1 MNRYPMYSSLIENE
15 EGRRISGQFQ
25 LQKDVPEHVN
35 GHAATLWECCLLRDH
50 YDGNVVKA
58 VKEFGEKRSRGR
70 DEMWKEM
77 LKKDFGHKIFSIKS
91 VTKAKERKQG
101 SEEEEEEEDIDE
113 LIDDA
118 FGSDSEEDQEW
129 SVCLQTEE

>member
-1 MNRYPMYSSLIENE
+1 M
-15 EGRRISGQFQ
+15 
-25 LQKDVPEHVN
+25 
-35 GHAATLWECCLLRDH
+35 
-50 YDGNVVKA
+50 KA

-129 SVCLQTEE
+129 SVCLN